1 LAHNE
6 GQHNGAVNSFYNE
19 SLDLKSINKANI
31 VLVPKKA
38 LREVSDINYMPN
50 SIHMPH
56 LISKY
61 QTSFIKWIFIADN
74 FLSTREVLHHIH
86 ATKEPAVLFKIDLSK
101 TFVILNNFFNFVIL
115 QNLIEFNNVFLRFNC
130 RILRSFKGMKKK

>member
-38 LREVSDINYMPN
+38 LREVSDFRPISVINYVPKLISKVLAN
-50 SIHMPH
+50 RLRLHMPH

-61 QTSFIKWIFIADN
+61 QTSFIKGRFIADN
-74 FLSTREVLHHIH
+74 FLGTREVLHHIH
-86 ATKEPAVLFKIDLSK
+86 ATKEPAVLFKIDFSK
-101 TFVILNNFFNFVIL
+101 TFDTVQWAYLL
-115 QNLIEFNNVFLRFNC
+115 KLLIGVALLAA
-130 RILRSFKGMKKK
+130 I